1 MHSVEILPN
10 FVQTITSF
18 TVMRMSNTIRLGLFF
33 MGLFI
38 AYACGG
44 KSSETEGDA
53 QSMIELGDDSQK
65 TSPLRTAAGR
75 IGTADVKVQYGS
87 PAVRNRI
94 IWGDLLPYG
103 EVWRTGANEATF
115 VEFSEDVTV
124 EGQELKAGKYSLF
137 TIPRES
143 GKWTV
148 IFNSEWN
155 LQHGHYQYKEEND
168 VLRVEAM
175 PQWGDTSQEN
185 LSISVEDNGLLLKW
199 EKLSLPISIQ

>member
-1 MHSVEILPN
+1 
-10 FVQTITSF
+10 
-18 TVMRMSNTIRLGLFF
+18 MRMSNTIRLGLFF
-33 MGLFI
+33 MGLVV
-38 AYACGG
+38 ANACGG
-44 KSSETEGDA
+44 KNSETEGDA
-53 QSMIELGDDSQK
+53 ENRVELDGDGEK
-65 TSPLRTAAGR
+65 PSPLRTAEGR
-75 IGTADVKVQYGS
+75 IGTAEVKVQYGS
-87 PAVRNRI
+87 PAVRDRV

-137 TIPRES
+137 TIPMES

-168 VLRVEAM
+168 VLRVEAT
-175 PQWGDTSQEN
+175 PEWEDTSQEN
-185 LSISVEDNGLLLKW
+185 LLISVEDSGLLVKW
-199 EKLSLPISIQ
+199 ERLSLPVRIQ

>member
-1 MHSVEILPN
+1 
-10 FVQTITSF
+10 
-18 TVMRMSNTIRLGLFF
+18 MRMSNTIRLGLFF

-44 KSSETEGDA
+44 NNSETEGGA
-53 QSMIELGDDSQK
+53 QSMVDLEDDGQK
-65 TSPLRTAAGR
+65 ASPLRTAEGR
-75 IGTADVKVQYGS
+75 IGTAEVKVQYGS

-185 LSISVEDNGLLLKW
+185 LSISVEDNGLLVKW
-199 EKLSLPISIQ
+199 EKLTLPISIQ